1 MVLSDD
7 KDNESSLQP
16 TPRPSAFGAAAG
28 VASAAP
34 FWRCGGRARRV
45 CFPPFCAATDAP
57 AASASPRHFALQR
70 TQLIL
75 KRLQKLTPSFFEG
88 VSFRKSLND

>member
-28 VASAAP
+28 
-34 FWRCGGRARRV
+34 
-45 CFPPFCAATDAP
+45 AP
-57 AASASPRHFALQR
+57 AASASRHFALQR

-88 VSFRKSLND
+88 VSFSKSLND